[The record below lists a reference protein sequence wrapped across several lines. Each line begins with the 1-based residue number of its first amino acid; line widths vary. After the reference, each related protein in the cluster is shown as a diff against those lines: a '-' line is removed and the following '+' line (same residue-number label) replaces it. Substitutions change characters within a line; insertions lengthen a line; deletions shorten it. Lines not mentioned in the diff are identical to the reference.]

1 MPTIRIPLSVVRS
14 VPKHYTWFMVE
25 GTPPIQ
31 ARLANSSTRLEGGAM
46 VKGLKFTQTGN
57 YTILAKNDAGNS
69 SKTVDVNV
77 MGRALSQA
85 NMLICRAIFQH
96 HPVILVLFFAHI
108 QRLSWSN
115 ESTVLLLNW
124 THWWCIFSKQRWR
137 FQHSSLQRN
146 LINTFGLKF
155 CPCFSLVA
163 IYLRQDALTSQI
175 AGIYVEAG
183 VLWMV
188 LGKSPTIMTAVE
200 AMLHISGSVYQQQLL
215 ICKWIS

>member
-1 MPTIRIPLSVVRS
+1 MVRS

-77 MGRALSQA
+77 MGRAL
-85 NMLICRAIFQH
+85 LICRAIFQH

-108 QRLSWSN
+108 QRLS
-115 ESTVLLLNW
+115 
-124 THWWCIFSKQRWR
+124 
-137 FQHSSLQRN
+137 
-146 LINTFGLKF
+146 
-155 CPCFSLVA
+155 
-163 IYLRQDALTSQI
+163 
-175 AGIYVEAG
+175 
-183 VLWMV
+183 
-188 LGKSPTIMTAVE
+188 
-200 AMLHISGSVYQQQLL
+200 
-215 ICKWIS
+215 

>member
-1 MPTIRIPLSVVRS
+1 MPKIRIPLSVVSS

-31 ARLANSSTRLEGGAM
+31 ARLANSSTRLEGGPA

-77 MGRALSQA
+77 MGRALSQV

-108 QRLSWSN
+108 QRL
-115 ESTVLLLNW
+115 
-124 THWWCIFSKQRWR
+124 
-137 FQHSSLQRN
+137 
-146 LINTFGLKF
+146 
-155 CPCFSLVA
+155 P
-163 IYLRQDALTSQI
+163 
-175 AGIYVEAG
+175 
-183 VLWMV
+183 
-188 LGKSPTIMTAVE
+188 
-200 AMLHISGSVYQQQLL
+200 
-215 ICKWIS
+215 